1 MKTIILNEPGS
12 FSLLE
17 TDHPGDPSPGEA
29 LIKVHRVG
37 ICGTDL
43 HAYRGRQPF
52 FSYPRILGHELGVE
66 VVALGADTDHLGLS
80 VGDACAVEAYL
91 NCGTCSACRRGRT
104 NCCSSLQVLG
114 VHTDGGMQEYYR
126 LPADKLVKS
135 TLPYAHLA
143 TVEMLSIGAHAI
155 GRGQPLP
162 DENTLV
168 VGAGPIGLGAIQFA
182 RIAGANVAV
191 MEVSPKRMEFCQEN
205 IGIEN
210 FVDGRSD
217 DVEGD
222 LRKLFGGELPTMIF
236 DATGNINSMNN
247 TVNLIEQAGK
257 IVFISLVQD
266 NISFFDP
273 EFHRREVTLLSS
285 RNATRADFDHVVS
298 SIEAGSINIEPW
310 ITHRATPET
319 MIGEYESWLDPESGV
334 VKAML
339 EF

>member
-12 FSLLE
+12 FTLAETEQPGAPGPGQALL
-17 TDHPGDPSPGEA
+17 
-29 LIKVHRVG
+29 KVHRVG

-43 HAYRGRQPF
+43 HAYRGRQPYF
-52 FSYPRILGHELGVE
+52 TYPRILGHELGVE
-66 VVALGADTDHLGLS
+66 VVELGANTDHLDLQ

-104 NCCSSLQVLG
+104 NCCATLQTLG
-114 VHTDGGMQEYYR
+114 VHTDGGMQEYYT

-135 TLPYAHLA
+135 TLPYDHLA
-143 TVEMLSIGAHAI
+143 TVEMLSIGAHAVR
-155 GRGQPLP
+155 RGEPQA
-162 DENTLV
+162 DENVLV

-182 RIAGANVAV
+182 RLSGANVAV
-191 MEVSPKRMEFCQEN
+191 MEVSPARMAFCQEN

-210 FVDGRSD
+210 FVNGRSEN
-217 DVEGD
+217 VEGD
-222 LRKLFGGELPTMIF
+222 LRTIFAGELPTLIF

-266 NISFFDP
+266 TFSFFDP

-285 RNATRADFDHVVS
+285 RNATRQDFDHVVRN
-298 SIEAGSINIEPW
+298 IESGNVNIEPW
-310 ITHRATPET
+310 ITHRASPET
-319 MIGEYESWLDPESGV
+319 MIGQYDSWTDPETGV
-334 VKAML
+334 IKAML